1 MSYFE
6 KIKDKIKNL
15 YSYVKNIIKENFR
28 KISLIVFFI
37 YTTIYI
43 AEYIH
48 INKVLHF
55 LDYSYL
61 SIFFLFFYFLNLL
74 NICSIIKY
82 IIVFFLILGITG
94 ILKDFNLIEYWNFFI
109 KEMSDYKVILI
120 YFLFILNIILKF
132 SSLRHKEKEETEET
146 YSERKDDVDYIVDF
160 IQNDKNK
167 NIFTLGIDSNYG
179 TGKTFIVG
187 KVSEELSSNKYE
199 IIKIRCLLLEKEE
212 VYYYIIEE
220 IKKVLAKN
228 LIFIS
233 NLKKFHKS
241 ILKIFDS
248 KFLGGISDF
257 LSYNLV
263 TDDID
268 NLKAII
274 RKLNKNIIIIFDDI
288 DRTNDVEKI
297 EKVLSFIS
305 DFSSEN
311 IKSIVLFSSDNLKKL
326 DEKFDRD
333 YLEKYIPLIRE
344 ITEIS
349 FIKLLEEEIKIK
361 KKELNKI
368 KLNEE
373 DFKFLCIFEKE
384 YFLVYPND
392 SEKEKKE
399 FKFINDLNYLLNIS
413 DIRIGN
419 KQITPRQVKNF
430 MEEIIGLFNYQNLN
444 KNIERRVIIA
454 YVFLKYIFYDEF
466 YKRIDSETSFYEL
479 FPIEIEFQNEIIL
492 NLDEIDL
499 IKNLINKKNNIL
511 SNPKRDYIIINNKVL
526 YFDKRN
532 NYEDTL
538 DNYLEKLNYFVS
550 NESLEEKFKKL
561 EKLFKD
567 LKIKNL
573 PEKSKIN
580 IFIYSLFNFYIYSYE
595 KKEYFVKE
603 RIEKIENA
611 IRKLKFLGNKKQV
624 SEYQKFYED
633 FSLEI
638 PNKKLSQIFYQKF
651 IDSKKYEIFNE
662 VGKPFTVLA
671 MESLTIFG
679 KEEEQKDFL
688 EVILEINKGEIKD
701 DYLQAFFL
709 TDLDDIK
716 ISDNI
721 IEKILKGNYK
731 IDRKS
736 TIRLVCK
743 NLGRILKRFPFPEY
757 KIINNLE
764 EFLNSSKHFLID
776 YKTGLYSSEILDY
789 KEVNDILENYIK
801 FIEKIKEI
809 SNSKKLINEDNNIRV
824 SFEDREPE
832 DTEEEKEIKNLNS
845 EEEKIKK
852 LIEFLINGRV
862 KFKEVNGIYFA
873 IKNNK
878 M

>member
-1 MSYFE
+1 MFCFE
-6 KIKDKIKNL
+6 NIKDKT
-15 YSYVKNIIKENFR
+15 KENFR
-28 KISLIVFFI
+28 KISLIVFSVYI
-37 YTTIYI
+37 IIYI

-48 INKVLHF
+48 SNKVLHF
-55 LDYSYL
+55 LNYFYL
-61 SIFFLFFYFLNLL
+61 SIFFLLFYLLNLL
-74 NICSIIKY
+74 DIYSIIRD
-82 IIVFFLILGITG
+82 ILLFFLILGITMLIKG
-94 ILKDFNLIEYWNFFI
+94 FDLIEYKNFFI
-109 KEMSDYKVILI
+109 EEMLDYKAFPI
-120 YFLFILNIILKF
+120 YLLFIFNIFFKF
-132 SSLRHKEKEETEET
+132 TNLRYKSKKEQEET
-146 YSERKDDVDYIVDF
+146 YSEREADVDYIVDF
-160 IQNDKNK
+160 IQSNQNK

-179 TGKTFIVG
+179 TGKTFIVE
-187 KVSEELSSNKYE
+187 KVLEELSSNKYE

-257 LSYNLV
+257 FSYNSV

-297 EKVLSFIS
+297 EKILSFIS

-326 DEKFDRD
+326 DERFDRD

-344 ITEIS
+344 ITKIP
-349 FIKLLEEEIKIK
+349 FIKLLKEEIKNREE
-361 KKELNKI
+361 ELNKI
-368 KLNEE
+368 DLNKE
-373 DFKFLCIFEKE
+373 DFKFLYIFKE
-384 YFLVYPND
+384 TDYNIYPND
-392 SEKEKKE
+392 EIKKRKE
-399 FKFINDLNYLLNIS
+399 FSFIRNIYS
-413 DIRIGN
+413 MFNFYEIDILDTITKN
-419 KQITPRQVKNF
+419 KEITPRQIKNF
-430 MEEIIGLFNYQNLN
+430 MEEVIGLCNYKNLN
-444 KNIERRVIIA
+444 KKIERRIIIA
-454 YVFLKYIFYDEF
+454 YVFLKYIFYDAF
-466 YKRIDSETSFYEL
+466 YKRIDNEISFYEL

-499 IKNLINKKNNIL
+499 IKNLINKKTNIL
-511 SNPKRDYIIINNKVL
+511 SNPKRNYIIINNKVL
-526 YFDKRN
+526 YFDKRS

-538 DNYLEKLNYFVS
+538 DKYLEKLNYFVS
-550 NESLEEKFKKL
+550 NESLEEKFEKLEELFKGLKVKKL
-561 EKLFKD
+561 A
-567 LKIKNL
+567 
-573 PEKSKIN
+573 EKSKIN
-580 IFIYSLFNFYIYSYE
+580 IFIYSSFNFYLYSY
-595 KKEYFVKE
+595 KNKEYFVRE
-603 RIEKIENA
+603 RKEKIENI
-611 IRKLKFLGNKKQV
+611 IRKLKFLGNEKQV

-679 KEEEQKDFL
+679 EKEEQEKFL
-688 EVILEINKGEIKD
+688 DVILEINKGEIKD

-709 TDLDDIK
+709 TELDDIK

-721 IEKILKGNYK
+721 VEKILKEDYR
-731 IDRKS
+731 IDRES
-736 TIRLVCK
+736 TLRLICK
-743 NLGRILKRFPFPEY
+743 NLERILKRFSFPEY
-757 KIINNLE
+757 RDFNNLKD
-764 EFLNSSKHFLID
+764 FLDSRKSYLID
-776 YKTGLYSSEILDY
+776 YKNELYSSEILEC
-789 KEVNDILENYIK
+789 KEVNDILENYIE

-809 SNSKKLINEDNNIRV
+809 LNSKKLINEDNNIRV
-824 SFEDREPE
+824 SFKDTEPE
-832 DTEEEKEIKNLNS
+832 DTEEEKEIKNLDTK
-845 EEEKIKK
+845 EEKIKK

-862 KFKEVNGIYFA
+862 KFKEANRIYFA

-878 M
+878 I

>member
-1 MSYFE
+1 MFCFE
-6 KIKDKIKNL
+6 NIKDKT
-15 YSYVKNIIKENFR
+15 KENFR
-28 KISLIVFFI
+28 KISLIVFSVYI
-37 YTTIYI
+37 IIYI

-48 INKVLHF
+48 SNKVLHF
-55 LDYSYL
+55 LNYFYL
-61 SIFFLFFYFLNLL
+61 SIFFLLFYLLNLL
-74 NICSIIKY
+74 DIYSIIRD
-82 IIVFFLILGITG
+82 ILLFFLILGITMLIKG
-94 ILKDFNLIEYWNFFI
+94 FDLIEYKNFFI
-109 KEMSDYKVILI
+109 EEMLDYKAFPI
-120 YFLFILNIILKF
+120 YLLFIFNIFFKF
-132 SSLRHKEKEETEET
+132 TNLRYKSKKEQEET
-146 YSERKDDVDYIVDF
+146 YSEREADVDYIVDF
-160 IQNDKNK
+160 IQSNQNK

-179 TGKTFIVG
+179 TGKTFIG
-187 KVSEELSSNKYE
+187 EKVLEELSSNKYE

-257 LSYNLV
+257 FSYNSV

-297 EKVLSFIS
+297 EKILSFIS

-326 DEKFDRD
+326 DERFDRD

-344 ITEIS
+344 ITKIP
-349 FIKLLEEEIKIK
+349 FIKLLKEEIKNREE
-361 KKELNKI
+361 ELNKI
-368 KLNEE
+368 DLNKE
-373 DFKFLCIFEKE
+373 DFKFLYIFKE
-384 YFLVYPND
+384 TDYNIYPND
-392 SEKEKKE
+392 EIKKRKE
-399 FKFINDLNYLLNIS
+399 FSFIRNIYS
-413 DIRIGN
+413 MFNFYEIDILDTITKN
-419 KQITPRQVKNF
+419 KEITPRQIKNF
-430 MEEIIGLFNYQNLN
+430 MEEVIGLCNYKNLN
-444 KNIERRVIIA
+444 KKIERRIIIA
-454 YVFLKYIFYDEF
+454 YVFLKYIFYDAF
-466 YKRIDSETSFYEL
+466 YKRIDNEISFYEL

-499 IKNLINKKNNIL
+499 IKNLINKKTNIL
-511 SNPKRDYIIINNKVL
+511 SNPKRNYIIINNKVL
-526 YFDKRN
+526 YFDKRS

-538 DNYLEKLNYFVS
+538 DKYLEKLNYFVS
-550 NESLEEKFKKL
+550 NESLEEKFEKLEELFKGLKVKKL
-561 EKLFKD
+561 A
-567 LKIKNL
+567 
-573 PEKSKIN
+573 EKSKIN
-580 IFIYSLFNFYIYSYE
+580 IFIYSSFNFYLYSY
-595 KKEYFVKE
+595 KNKEYFVRE
-603 RIEKIENA
+603 RKEKIENI
-611 IRKLKFLGNKKQV
+611 IRKLKFLGNEKQV

-679 KEEEQKDFL
+679 EKEEQEKFL
-688 EVILEINKGEIKD
+688 DVILEINKGEIKD

-709 TDLDDIK
+709 TELDDIK

-721 IEKILKGNYK
+721 VEKILKEDYR
-731 IDRKS
+731 IDRES
-736 TIRLVCK
+736 TLRLICK
-743 NLGRILKRFPFPEY
+743 NLERILKRFSFPEY
-757 KIINNLE
+757 RDFNNLKD
-764 EFLNSSKHFLID
+764 FLDSRKSYLID
-776 YKTGLYSSEILDY
+776 YKNELYSSEILEC
-789 KEVNDILENYIK
+789 KEVNDILENYIE

-809 SNSKKLINEDNNIRV
+809 LNSKKLINEDNNIRV
-824 SFEDREPE
+824 SFKDTEPE
-832 DTEEEKEIKNLNS
+832 DTEEEKEIKNLDTK
-845 EEEKIKK
+845 EEKIKK

-862 KFKEVNGIYFA
+862 KFKEANRIYFA

-878 M
+878 I